1 MSNDADRP
9 AKRGE
14 ARWKEV
20 REGVAKSNE
29 EARRVQAAV
38 REDFERV
45 RMRALGRSGRVP
57 RGE

>member
-1 MSNDADRP
+1 MSNDTDRP

-29 EARRVQAAV
+29 DARHAARESREAF
-38 REDFERV
+38 DRV
-45 RMRALGRSGRVP
+45 RMEARARARQEL
-57 RGE
+57 RGD